1 MAKFKGNE
9 EAISALLDRVER
21 SCPSSSAGR
30 KLRPS
35 FFAEW
40 PAADASA
47 AGSSA
52 ITDDDETESATVGA
66 TTPLV
71 LFCESMGVDP
81 SFFLTAKVTGKASVI
96 TALTSFSNFGR
107 AGVCLSSHY
116 SVCPRSCMCVYHVTL
131 SPEIRIYCL
140 RIGGVGGWV
149 SINTNVLQIENNF

>member
-1 MAKFKGNE
+1 MERE
-9 EAISALLDRVER
+9 ERTR
-21 SCPSSSAGR
+21 PSSIAGR

-40 PAADASA
+40 PAGRSSVADASA

-52 ITDDDETESATVGA
+52 TTDADDDETEAATSTVGA

-81 SFFLTAKVTGKASVI
+81 SSFPTAEVTGKASVI
-96 TALTSFSNFGR
+96 TALTSFSNLGR

-116 SVCPRSCMCVYHVTL
+116 SVCPRLCTCVYHVTL
-131 SPEIRIYCL
+131 SPEIRICCL

-149 SINTNVLQIENNF
+149 SINTNVLQIEKNF